1 MCANPGSQGV
11 KSKGTYSL
19 RALEEMI
26 SRSRLFVL
34 LLFTSLNCARADTAA
49 FDLSGPRIQVKV
61 TRDGKTL
68 PISRVPNLQPGDR
81 IWVHPDLPQNQ
92 SAHYLLVAAFL
103 RGPTNPPPDS
113 WFTKAETWNKKV
125 REEGIVIVVPPDA
138 QQALLFLAPESGG
151 DFSTLRSTVKGKPGV
166 FVRASQDL
174 NQANLDRSRLDHYIN
189 AIKQTSDTDPS
200 ALHDRSVLLA
210 RSLSI
215 KLDAQC
221 FEKPVEQQTSC
232 LTQHSDQ
239 LVLDDGHSQS
249 MVAALT
255 SGASSDLIGQ
265 LSNTRLAGGGY
276 YSPYVGAI
284 VDVARIFGN
293 LHTATYQYIP
303 ALAIA
308 KDDQLN
314 LKLNNPPSFLKPKSV
329 LVAGLPAVEAAQ
341 FPPLR
346 PVDPNQVSCL
356 QRPSLMLPVEGAPLV
371 FSTSLA
377 HDFTLAVHTDAGS
390 VIELPATADAMR
402 GGFLIDAHALS
413 GHQVS
418 GPVRATLHGSWG
430 FQTFAG
436 PAFNL
441 QSTHSSEW
449 KVPSADQSALIIG
462 REDLLHLQSNN
473 AACVEEVSV
482 RNAEGTIAKA
492 SWKLAKPNELE
503 VQVPLKN
510 APPGRTAILVSE
522 FGLNQPDEVSLNAYA
537 EPGHMDHF
545 TISAGDQQ
553 GILTGTRLDEV
564 ASLDLDR
571 IRFVPGRLSR
581 AEQKDELE
589 LSASS
594 PAFAGQSEPALTA
607 HVSLKDGRTLEV
619 PAAVAPAR
627 PKVTLV
633 NKTVQPGANPSPV
646 KLENPEDLPQDG
658 RLVFS
663 LHTEI
668 PKTFLRT
675 EKIEVAAADN
685 SFTVLLSVADGDL
698 VLQDVDD
705 VLATLDPLKS
715 FGVSAFGPLRF
726 RPVDATGAKGDW
738 QPLVTLV
745 RTPSLKEIRCPVK
758 PDEQCTLIGAKL
770 FLIDS
775 VAADSEFKHTVSI
788 PIGFA
793 ETSVRVPRIDGTPVY
808 MKLRDD
814 PSVVN
819 TVVLPTLPEST
830 GLLP

>member
-1 MCANPGSQGV
+1 
-11 KSKGTYSL
+11 
-19 RALEEMI
+19 MI
-26 SRSRLFVL
+26 SQSWLLVF
-34 LLFTSLNCARADTAA
+34 LLFISLNFAHADTAA
-49 FDLSGPRIQVKV
+49 FDLSGPQIQVRV
-61 TRDGKTL
+61 TRGGKTL
-68 PISRVPNLQPGDR
+68 PISQVPNLQPGDR
-81 IWVHPDLPQNQ
+81 IWVHPDFPQDQ
-92 SAHYLLVAAFL
+92 SARYLLVAAFL

-138 QQALLFLAPESGG
+138 QQALLFLAPETGG

-189 AIKQTSDTDPS
+189 TVKQTSDTDPS

-215 KLDAQC
+215 KLDPQC

-276 YSPYVGAI
+276 YSPYVGAV
-284 VDVARIFGN
+284 VDVARIFGS
-293 LHTATYQYIP
+293 LHTAIYQYIP

-308 KDDQLN
+308 KDDHLN
-314 LKLNNPPSFLKPKSV
+314 LKLNNPPSFVKPKSV

-346 PVDPNQVSCL
+346 AVDPKQESCL
-356 QRPSLMLPVEGAPLV
+356 QRPSLILPVEGAPLV

-377 HDFTLAVHTDAGS
+377 HDFTLAVHADGGS

-413 GHQVS
+413 GHHVS
-418 GPVRATLHGSWG
+418 GPVRGTLHGSWG
-430 FQTFAG
+430 FQTFEG
-436 PAFNL
+436 PAFIL
-441 QSTHSSEW
+441 QSAHTSEW
-449 KVPSADQSALIIG
+449 KVSSADQSALIIG

-482 RNAEGTIAKA
+482 RNAQGTITKA
-492 SWKLAKPNELE
+492 GWKLAKPNELE
-503 VQVPLKN
+503 VQAPLKN

-522 FGLNQPDEVSLNAYA
+522 FGVNQPDEVLLNAYA
-537 EPGHMDHF
+537 EAGHMDRF
-545 TISAGDQQ
+545 TVSAGDQL

-564 ASLDLDR
+564 ASLDLNGV
-571 IRFVPGRLSR
+571 RFAPGRLSR

-589 LSASS
+589 LSAASTS
-594 PAFAGQSEPALTA
+594 FAGEPEQSLTA
-607 HVSLKDGRTLEV
+607 HVGLKDGRILEV
-619 PAAVAPAR
+619 PATVAPAR
-627 PKVTLV
+627 PKLTVV
-633 NKTVQPGANPSPV
+633 NKTIQPGASPSPV

-658 RLVFS
+658 QLVFS

-668 PKTFLRT
+668 PKNFPRT
-675 EKIEVAAADN
+675 EKIEIAAADS
-685 SFTVLLSVADGDL
+685 SFNVLLSVAEGDL
-698 VLQDVDD
+698 VLQDADD

-715 FGVSAFGPLRF
+715 FGPSAFGPLRF
-726 RPVDATGAKGDW
+726 RAVDATGAKGDW

-745 RTPSLKEIRCPVK
+745 RTPSLKEIRCPAK
-758 PDEQCTLIGAKL
+758 ADEQCTLIGAKL

-775 VAADSEFKHTVSI
+775 VAADPEFKHTVSI

-793 ETSVRVPRIDGTPVY
+793 ESSVRVPRTDGTPIYV
-808 MKLRDD
+808 KLRDD
-814 PSVVN
+814 PSMAH
-819 TVVLPTLPEST
+819 TVVLPTLPQSD
-830 GLLP
+830 